1 MKIAVGLASVLLLS
15 ACATAL
21 TPQGTGIRVVDD
33 KDPNNCKF
41 MGTVSGFDTMSP
53 TVGHESENAMNEARN
68 KAAALGAN
76 GIKIVHMQTT
86 IQGTS
91 VTAEA
96 LECQFTD

>member
-1 MKIAVGLASVLLLS
+1 MIRTIVVANILLLS

-21 TPQGTGIRVVDD
+21 TSEGTGIRVVDD
-33 KDPNNCKF
+33 KSANSCKF
-41 MGTVSGFDTMSP
+41 IGTVSGFDTFSP

-96 LECQFTD
+96 LPCQFTG